1 MLRKIFHVFTL
12 INVKKNHRKFR
23 FMDFAIV
30 HFDFACFCRAIYVYV
45 TVEILD
51 VITNFRIRVHE
62 YWFEKSQ
69 SYNWINH
76 DIICRV
82 AAKASINA
90 EADSVDG
97 SDFTVTLLPYKDID
111 DVLGTEVWLVSY
123 ETSDCEQ
130 SS

>member
-1 MLRKIFHVFTL
+1 MLHKIFHVFTL
-12 INVKKNHRKFR
+12 INVKKKSQEIPLYGFC
-23 FMDFAIV
+23 DCI
-30 HFDFACFCRAIYVYV
+30 FDFACFYRAIYIYV

-51 VITNFRIRVHE
+51 VITNFQIRVHE

-97 SDFTVTLLPYKDID
+97 SDLTVTLLPYKDID